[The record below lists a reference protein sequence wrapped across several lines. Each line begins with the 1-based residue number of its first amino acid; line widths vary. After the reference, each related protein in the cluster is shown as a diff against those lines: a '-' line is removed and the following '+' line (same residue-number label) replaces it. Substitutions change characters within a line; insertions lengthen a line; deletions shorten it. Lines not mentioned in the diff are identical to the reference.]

1 MESQELARREA
12 TVRRWFQM
20 WLEQRDTGIGEIF
33 APEAVYIESWG
44 PEYHGVEKIAHWFRE
59 WNSRGRVTHWQIR
72 GFLHGGDRTAAEWYF
87 RNEMD
92 TGAVEEFEGVS
103 LICWTQEGRIA
114 RLQEFGCNL
123 HRYDPYESGPEPR
136 FRPESIAWF

>member
-1 MESQELARREA
+1 MDEQERARREE
-12 TVRRWFQM
+12 TVRRWFRM
-20 WLEQRDTGIGEIF
+20 WLERRDTGIGEIF
-33 APEAVYIESWG
+33 APEAVY
-44 PEYHGVEKIAHWFRE
+44 
-59 WNSRGRVTHWQIR
+59 
-72 GFLHGGDRTAAEWYF
+72 AEWYF

-136 FRPESIAWF
+136 FRPGPIAWF